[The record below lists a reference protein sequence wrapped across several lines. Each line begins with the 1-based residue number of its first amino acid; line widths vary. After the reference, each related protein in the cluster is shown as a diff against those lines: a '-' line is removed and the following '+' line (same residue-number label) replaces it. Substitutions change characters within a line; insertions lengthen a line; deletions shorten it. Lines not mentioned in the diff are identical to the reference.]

1 MFFRC
6 KPLAAAIFAALP
18 LCAWAVEPT
27 DTPVNPDGSD
37 AVTVLPRVIVAS
49 DRASIAPARQMEGDS
64 TRARQA
70 ATSDTARLLEGL
82 PGVSVNAA
90 GGVSGLPVIH
100 GLADNRLRI
109 QVDGADITASCPNH
123 MNPAL
128 SYVAPGDIGRI
139 KVYPGITPVSVGGDS
154 IGGSIVVDSK
164 PPVFAVAGG
173 GHVLS
178 GEVGAFYRSNGD
190 AHGANVAA
198 TFATEHV
205 SLRYAG
211 SIAQADN
218 YRAGGDFKNYDF
230 TGRAGHTLDRDE
242 VGSSAYTTRNQTL
255 DLAYAWGDHLLQAT
269 LGWQSMPEQGFPNQ
283 RMDLL
288 DNRQRRL
295 NLHYLGD
302 FDWGRLEARAYR
314 ERLEHHMDFGADKRY
329 WYGVASGGGNPPGG
343 GAVACA
349 PIGMNCAAGMPMDTK
364 SDTTALTID
373 AEWAL
378 AGDDL
383 LRVGVAHRLYR
394 LDDWWPPSGGMM
406 APGTFWNIRDGERD
420 RSAAYAEWEH
430 RFAARW
436 VGELGLRYERVRM
449 DAGDVQGYDP
459 ASNMMGSYQ
468 MRDAARFNASDRAR
482 SDGNL
487 DASAI
492 FRFAR
497 DEKTDIAFGIVR
509 KVRSPGL
516 YEAYPWS
523 TWSMA
528 AVMNNFVGDGNG
540 YIGNPALRP
549 ERAVTTSMTL
559 DWHAPDRS
567 WELQATPYYTRV
579 ADYIDAVQWDAAANA
594 PRAVPLT
601 GAFSVLKYAN
611 QSARLYGLDVSGKMP
626 LGETRSGVFGLEAGL
641 AYVNG
646 ENTFTRGN
654 LYNLMPLNARVALT
668 HRLGGWDSALEVQGV
683 MRKNS
688 VSRVRN
694 ELETAGYGLV
704 HLRAARQWGRVRLD
718 VGVENL
724 FDRFHALP
732 TGGAYLGQGTTMS
745 MNPTLPN
752 YPQWGV
758 AVPAPGRSIHAAVN
772 MKF

>member
-27 DTPVNPDGSD
+27 DTPVIPEGTD
-37 AVTVLPRVIVAS
+37 AVTVLPRVIVAG

-70 ATSDTARLLEGL
+70 ATSDTARLLDGL

-139 KVYPGITPVSVGGDS
+139 TVYPGITPVSVGGDS

-164 PPVFAVAGG
+164 PPVFAVPGG

-211 SIAQADN
+211 STAQADN
-218 YRAGGDFKNYDF
+218 YRAGGDFKDYDF
-230 TGRAGHTLDRDE
+230 TGRAGHTLGRDE

-255 DLAYAWGDHLLQAT
+255 DLAYVWGDHLLQAT

-329 WYGVASGGGNPPGG
+329 WYGVASGGGYPPGG

-349 PIGMNCAAGMPMDTK
+349 PIGMNCAAGMPMDTE

-383 LRVGVAHRLYR
+383 LRVGVAHRIYR

-430 RFAARW
+430 RFTVRW

-468 MRDAARFNASDRAR
+468 MRDAARFNASDRTR

-516 YEAYPWS
+516 YEVYPWS

-549 ERAVTTSMTL
+549 ERAVTMSMTL

-579 ADYIDAVQWDAAANA
+579 ADYIDAVQWDAPANA
-594 PRAVPLT
+594 PRAVPVT

-611 QSARLYGLDVSGKMP
+611 QSARLYGLDVSGKMS

-646 ENTFTRGN
+646 ENTLTRGN
-654 LYNLMPLNARVALT
+654 LYNLMPPNARVALT
-668 HRLGGWDSALEVQGV
+668 HRLGDWDSALEVQGV

-732 TGGAYLGQGTTMS
+732 TGGTYLGQGTTMS

-772 MKF
+772 VKF